1 MGAVMKFWKYI
12 FSINN
17 RDNYKIITILGIK
30 IKFKNK
36 KLIQQEQQKYKI
48 NFKTFTD
55 LSGLIRKNMQKLPS
69 DFDLIIGIPRS
80 GIIPAYTIALF
91 LNKNVC
97 SLNEFINNLI
107 PQKGERPI
115 QESSNNKKKILIVD
129 DSINTGSALKKAK
142 EQLKN
147 IDTSK
152 YDIKYCCVFATNSS
166 KNLVDYYFEIV
177 EQPRIFQWNYLNHTF
192 AKHWCFD
199 MDGVLCVDPTEE
211 QNDDGEKYIDFICN
225 AQPLYI
231 PTYTIHSIVTSR
243 LEKYRPQTEEWLKK
257 HNVKYK
263 NLYML
268 NLPSAQER
276 RKRNCHADFKAD
288 VYKKLKDCTCF
299 IESNRT
305 QAIKITNL
313 SKKPC
318 ICVETD
324 EIFGG

>member
-1 MGAVMKFWKYI
+1 MKKFLQNI
-12 FSINN
+12 FSIKNK
-17 RDNYKIITILGIK
+17 DVHKVVTILGIK
-30 IKFKNK
+30 LKFKNK
-36 KLIQQEQQKYKI
+36 KLLRKLKPKEKI
-48 NFKTFTD
+48 NFKTFKD
-55 LSGLIRKNMQKLPS
+55 LSFLIRNNIFALPA
-69 DFDLIIGIPRS
+69 DLDLIVGIPRS
-80 GIIPAYTIALF
+80 GIIPAYMIALF

-115 QESSNNKKKILIVD
+115 KESSNDKKKILIVD
-129 DSINTGSALKKAK
+129 DSINTGRALNKTK
-142 EQLKN
+142 EQLQN
-147 IDTSK
+147 IDSSK
-152 YDIKYCCVFATNSS
+152 YDIKYCCIFATNSS
-166 KNLVDYYFEIV
+166 KNLVDYYFEIL

-211 QNDDGEKYIDFICN
+211 QNDDGEKYIDFILN
-225 AQPLYI
+225 ARPLYI

-288 VYKKLKDCTCF
+288 IYKKLKDCTCF
-299 IESNRT
+299 IESNHT
-305 QAIKITNL
+305 QAIKITKL